1 MPAAVRICVRRRAL
15 RRDADWG
22 MDKAEHD
29 RAYRTLDGLRGVAA
43 LLVVTRHVGAF
54 FPARMFP
61 ESFLAVDLF
70 FLLSGF
76 VIAYAY
82 EARLLA
88 GTSLRAFMKT
98 RLIRLYPLYLLGIG
112 VGVAAR
118 LFGGLTDDDHGMDWL
133 SLGQA
138 VAIGLSMLPAAPF
151 LPLGGA
157 ALDGPTWTLLP
168 ELVANLLYAKSVR
181 RLSKPVLLAVTALG
195 GAGLVACEQVYGT
208 LDGGWNLNTL
218 PLLVAR
224 LAFSF
229 FLGVT
234 VFRFRPARGRRP
246 WLAWGCLMVL
256 GAALCLQPA
265 AHWRQLYELVAV
277 MILFPA
283 ILLVAVRSEPGRIG
297 APVFAWLGA
306 VSYAVYVLHHPL
318 GVLADEV
325 QQQFP
330 GAHTPT
336 LATGAL
342 FLLAVTALGTLADRL
357 YDGPVRKRLSE
368 ALRRWPA
375 QAGRATQRFRPVTGG
390 VEQALPAE

>member
-1 MPAAVRICVRRRAL
+1 MQ
-15 RRDADWG
+15 
-22 MDKAEHD
+22 KAEHD

-43 LLVVTRHVGAF
+43 LLVVTRHVGGF

-88 GTSLRAFMKT
+88 GTSLRAFLKT

-118 LFGGLTDDDHGMDWL
+118 LFGGLTDDDHAMDWT

-138 VAIGLSMLPAAPF
+138 IAIGLSMLPAAPF
-151 LPLGGA
+151 MPLGGS

-168 ELVANLLYAKSVR
+168 ELVANLVYAKSVR

-208 LDGGWNLNTL
+208 LDGGWKLDAL
-218 PLLVAR
+218 PLLAAR

-234 VFRFRPARGRRP
+234 VFRLRPARGRRP
-246 WLAWGCLMVL
+246 WLAWGCLAAL
-256 GAALCLQPA
+256 GAALCMQPG

-277 MILFPA
+277 MVLFPA
-283 ILLVAVRSEPGRIG
+283 ILLVAVRSEPGRLG

-318 GVLADEV
+318 GLLADEV

-336 LATGAL
+336 LLTGAL
-342 FLLAVTALGTLADRL
+342 FLAGVTLLGTLADKF
-357 YDGPVRKRLSE
+357 YDAPVRQRLSA
-368 ALRRWPA
+368 ALRHWPA
-375 QAGRATQRFRPVTGG
+375 QRSPRPAPRFRP
-390 VEQALPAE
+390 QALPAE

>member
-1 MPAAVRICVRRRAL
+1 MQ
-15 RRDADWG
+15 
-22 MDKAEHD
+22 KAEHD

-88 GTSLRAFMKT
+88 GMSLRAFMKT
-98 RLIRLYPLYLLGIG
+98 RLIRLYPLYLLGVG
-112 VGVAAR
+112 VGIAAR
-118 LFGGLTDDDHGMDWL
+118 LYGGLTDDDHGMDWV

-157 ALDGPTWTLLP
+157 ALDGPTWTLAP
-168 ELVANLLYAKSVR
+168 ELAANLIYARTVR
-181 RLSKPVLLAVTALG
+181 RLSKPTLMAITALS
-195 GAGLVACEQVYGT
+195 GAGLVVCEQVYGT
-208 LDGGWNLNTL
+208 LDGGWNLSAL
-218 PLLVAR
+218 PLLAAR
-224 LAFSF
+224 LGFSF

-234 VFRFRPARGRRP
+234 VFRFKPERRQRP
-246 WLAWGCLMVL
+246 WLAWACLAVL
-256 GAALCLQPA
+256 GVILCLQPA
-265 AHWRQLYELVAV
+265 AHWRQLFELVAV
-277 MILFPA
+277 MALFPA
-283 ILLVAVRSEPGRIG
+283 ILLVAVRAEPGRLG

-330 GAHTPT
+330 GAHAPT
-336 LATGAL
+336 LVTGAL
-342 FLLAVTALGTLADRL
+342 FLAGVTALGTLADRL
-357 YDGPVRKRLSE
+357 YDGPVRRRLTE
-368 ALRRWPA
+368 ALRAWPA
-375 QAGRATQRFRPVTGG
+375 KPARPAPRFRPITAR

>member
-1 MPAAVRICVRRRAL
+1 MH
-15 RRDADWG
+15 
-22 MDKAEHD
+22 KAEHD

-43 LLVVTRHVGAF
+43 LLVVTRHVGGF
-54 FPARMFP
+54 FPGRLFP

-118 LFGGLTDDDHGMDWL
+118 LVSGLNDDNGLDWT

-138 VAIGLSMLPAAPF
+138 IAIGLSMLPAAPF
-151 LPLGGA
+151 MPLGGS
-157 ALDGPTWTLLP
+157 ALDGPTWTLAP
-168 ELVANLLYAKSVR
+168 ELAANLAYAASVR
-181 RLSKPVLLAVTALG
+181 WLSKPALIAVTALG
-195 GAGLVACEQVYGT
+195 GAGLVACEWIYGT
-208 LDGGWNLNTL
+208 LDGGWKLDAL
-218 PLLVAR
+218 PLLAAR

-234 VFRFRPARGRRP
+234 VFRFKPARGTRP
-246 WLAWGCLMVL
+246 WLAWGCLIVL
-256 GAALCLQPA
+256 GVALCLQPG

-277 MILFPA
+277 MGLFPA
-283 ILLVAVRSEPGRIG
+283 ILLVAVRNEPGRFG

-318 GVLADEV
+318 GLLADEI
-325 QQQFP
+325 QQQLP

-336 LATGAL
+336 LWTGVL
-342 FLLAVTALGTLADRL
+342 FLLGVAVLGTLADKL
-357 YDGPVRKRLSE
+357 YDGPVRRRLSE
-368 ALRRWPA
+368 ALRHWPA
-375 QAGRATQRFRPVTGG
+375 RPQHAPPRFRPVTRS
-390 VEQALPAE
+390 VEQALPAD